1 MAVKMSKIMIY
12 QVTPF
17 LHDHIHVYIHVHN
30 IKQID
35 LHVLEEKAPGEGVII
50 PKGDLIPFWPLTDS
64 NRLLLR
70 IENENSVLFN
80 YKTSDSIVLKLK
92 TEVYMNN

>member
-1 MAVKMSKIMIY
+1 MIY

-17 LHDHIHVYIHVHN
+17 LHDHIYIRVHN
-30 IKQID
+30 IKQQID

-70 IENENSVLFN
+70 IENENSALFN
-80 YKTSDSIVLKLK
+80 YKKSDSIVLKLK
-92 TEVYMNN
+92 TKVYMNN